1 MAKKKFY
8 VVWKGRENGV
18 FSTWEDCRKQVE
30 GFTGALYKSFET
42 EAAASDAFAKG
53 SSGFNVKADQ
63 KKLFEV
69 KPHVT
74 KHPVKHSIAVD
85 GAWNT
90 KTLDSEYRGVE
101 VSTGKQLFIRGPFA
115 EGTNNI
121 MEFLALVHALAYC
134 KKHQLAVPIYS
145 DSVTAMKWVR
155 DKHAKTKLESSNNNA
170 ELFDLIDRAEK
181 WLKENTYSNPVL
193 KWETKLWGENPA
205 DFGRK

>member
-1 MAKKKFY
+1 MAKKKYY
-8 VVWKGRENGV
+8 VVWKGRKSGV
-18 FSTWEDCRKQVE
+18 YESWDDCRKQVE

-42 EAAASDAFAKG
+42 AAAAQEAFAKG
-53 SSGFNVKADQ
+53 ASALNSKTGQ
-63 KKLFEV
+63 KKLFDV
-69 KPHVT
+69 KQHVS
-74 KHPVKHSIAVD
+74 KQPIRQSIAVD

-90 KTLDSEYRGVE
+90 KTLDSEYRGVD
-101 VSTGKQLFIRGPFA
+101 VNTGKQLFIKGPFA

-134 KKHQLAVPIYS
+134 KKHQLHVPIYS

-155 DKHAKTKLESSNNNA
+155 DKHAKTKLESSNNNT